1 MGQNV
6 SNQLSRSRSW
16 WTPALAL
23 QIALLAIVLGMHYR
37 YVIGTM
43 ATVWRTNG
51 DWSHGYI
58 IPLFSLYY
66 LYMRRDRMPAA
77 IPDRGH
83 TSRVAG
89 AVIIL
94 GAFAVYSFSTFINP
108 IDYLKSLSLV
118 ATIMGVVLMTCGW
131 PMARW
136 SWFAVAFLL
145 FAVPLPQP
153 VYVQMTMPLR
163 FIAADVSSALL
174 NFIPDMEAQ
183 PRGALVE
190 YMYQA
195 KPGTLD
201 IEQACSGIRLMMT
214 MMALGVAMAFVSE
227 RPVWQ
232 RLTMILCC
240 VPIAIFCNIVRV
252 TTTGF
257 FVVFGRDDLARGFW
271 HTMLGMSMLFIAFG
285 LYGAISYVLNN
296 LVVEADTQDD
306 EPIQLVQGMTQ

>member
-1 MGQNV
+1 MGQP
-6 SNQLSRSRSW
+6 SYQLSKTRSW
-16 WTPALAL
+16 LTPAVAV
-23 QIALLAIVLGMHYR
+23 QILLLAGILVAHYWYVLR
-37 YVIGTM
+37 AVT
-43 ATVWRTNG
+43 TVWRTDG

-58 IPLFSLYY
+58 IPFFSIYY
-66 LYMRRDRMPAA
+66 LYMRRDRMPLM
-77 IPDRGH
+77 IQERGR
-83 TSRVAG
+83 TARVLG
-89 AVIIL
+89 AVIIFA
-94 GAFAVYSFSTFINP
+94 AFSMYAFCTFVNP
-108 IDYLKSLSLV
+108 IDYAKSISLV
-118 ATIMGVVLMTCGW
+118 MTIMGVVLMTCGW
-131 PMARW
+131 PIARW

-145 FAVPLPQP
+145 FAVPVPHGL
-153 VYVQMTMPLR
+153 YVEMTMPLR
-163 FIAADVSSALL
+163 FIAAQVSSAVL

-190 YMYQA
+190 YIYRTH
-195 KPGTLD
+195 PGTLD

-257 FVVFGRDDLARGFW
+257 LVVFGHDDLARGFW

-296 LVVEADTQDD
+296 LVVDAEADD
-306 EPIQLVQGMTQ
+306 EPLIPAQRTT